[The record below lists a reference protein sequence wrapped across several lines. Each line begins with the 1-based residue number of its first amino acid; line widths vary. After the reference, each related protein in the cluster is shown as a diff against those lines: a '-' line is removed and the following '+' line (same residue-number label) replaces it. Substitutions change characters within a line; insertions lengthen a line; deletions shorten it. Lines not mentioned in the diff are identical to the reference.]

1 MHEALLIAF
10 FLIGGV
16 FYDICVGRGWRRSL
30 LIAALLGGFAYLSR
44 LDTAPNSDTPLVNG
58 GRVHGARAAAL
69 VEEGALL
76 LDVRTAAEF
85 AAGHLDGAL
94 NIPVQALKARLAE
107 VPKDRAVVVYCKS
120 GARSAHAA
128 RLLLDAG
135 HPRLYDLGPMS
146 AYGD

>member
-1 MHEALLIAF
+1 
-10 FLIGGV
+10 
-16 FYDICVGRGWRRSL
+16 
-30 LIAALLGGFAYLSR
+30 
-44 LDTAPNSDTPLVNG
+44 VNG

-76 LDVRTAAEF
+76 LDVRTPAEF